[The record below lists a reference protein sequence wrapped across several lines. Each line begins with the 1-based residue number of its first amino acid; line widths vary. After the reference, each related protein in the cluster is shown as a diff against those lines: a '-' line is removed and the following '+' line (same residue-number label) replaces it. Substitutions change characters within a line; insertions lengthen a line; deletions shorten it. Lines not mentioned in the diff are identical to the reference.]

1 MQQIND
7 WLNYIGLLI
16 LAIVVFAVGFY
27 FGTEYN
33 QNSDEGKGQTVGSE
47 NFDMVAGTIEKKEII
62 ALEVEGVYWIK
73 AGEEPICPEDHPIKG
88 KFDPTANVFY
98 TKENKFYSRVKPHVC
113 FATED
118 FAETKAGFI
127 KKY

>member
-1 MQQIND
+1 VQQINE

-27 FGTEYN
+27 FGTEYTSDSQQKN
-33 QNSDEGKGQTVGSE
+33 NHTINSDD
-47 NFDMVAGTIEKKEII
+47 FDRAAETIEKKEVV

-98 TKENKFYSRVKPHVC
+98 TKENKSYNRVKPHVC
-113 FATED
+113 FATEE